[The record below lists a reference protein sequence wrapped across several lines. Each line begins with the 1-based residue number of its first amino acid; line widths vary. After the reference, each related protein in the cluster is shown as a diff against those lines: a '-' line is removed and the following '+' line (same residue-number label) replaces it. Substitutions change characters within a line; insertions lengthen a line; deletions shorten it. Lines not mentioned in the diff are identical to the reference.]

1 MYGKYIYGIIDSGN
15 ETKFNISGLN
25 GSGPVYS
32 IAHEDLN
39 CVVSN
44 YSGKEFSSLSKE
56 EVVRC
61 LLTHQMVVEH
71 VMKGRTVLP
80 VKFGTVLPTSD
91 EVRSLLSQGHSQF
104 VEALAWIQDKVEI
117 EVAATWDT
125 KQILQEI
132 STEPE
137 IFLASKAIAGR
148 GQSTTQEQIGLGRI
162 VKASI
167 DKHRSGYREQ
177 MINFLASV
185 AIDVQPNPLVSDE
198 MVMNVAFLVDKSRQE
213 EFDDCVKQLNDL
225 FHNQIN
231 FRVIGPLPPYTFA
244 TVEVTRPSPEK
255 IGGARELLHLGKTF
269 SEPEVRKAYRH
280 LAAEIHPDYKA
291 GDELELAKAQF
302 VKLHQA
308 SEMLIAYCR
317 GQGESNGNLLV
328 NIRRQRDEEIQHLF
342 AEIGV

>member
-32 IAHEDLN
+32 IAHEDLS

-44 YSGKEFSSLSKE
+44 YFGKEFNSLSKE
-56 EVVRC
+56 GVIRC
-61 LLTHQMVVEH
+61 LLAHQVVVEH
-71 VMKGRTVLP
+71 AMREHTVLP
-80 VKFGTVLPTSD
+80 VKFGTALATSD
-91 EVRSLLSQGHSQF
+91 EVCNLLSQGHSQF
-104 VEALAWIQDKVEI
+104 VDALAWIQDKVEI

-148 GQSTTQEQIGLGRI
+148 GQPITQEQIGLGRM
-162 VKASI
+162 VKASM
-167 DKHRSGYREQ
+167 DKHRSNYREQ

-225 FHNQIN
+225 FHNQIK
-231 FRVIGPLPPYTFA
+231 FRIIGPLPPYTFA
-244 TVEVTRPSPEK
+244 TVEVTRPSLEK
-255 IGGARELLHLGKTF
+255 IEEARRLLHLGKTF
-269 SEPEVRKAYRH
+269 SEPQVRKAYRY
-280 LAAEIHPDYKA
+280 LAAESHPDYKA
-291 GDELELAKAQF
+291 GDELELAKVQFAQ
-302 VKLHQA
+302 LHQA